1 MSPILGYIVLLI
13 LIALLLIRVVINR
26 VYKSRYEEN
35 LDSEHEVNREIK
47 TRLLR
52 MLALFGMTIT
62 SGMAF
67 IGLLIMFSS
76 ITDEARLTGN
86 FMDDV
91 FPIIVNIV
99 LIIVGIFGTIGV
111 VHLYKKIG
119 E

>member
-13 LIALLLIRVVINR
+13 LVASLLIRVVINS
-26 VYKSRYEEN
+26 VYASRYKDN
-35 LDSEHEVNREIK
+35 LDSELEVKREIK
-47 TRLLR
+47 RRLLR

-67 IGLLIMFSS
+67 IGLMVMFLS
-76 ITDEARLTGN
+76 ITNEARLTGR

-91 FPIIVNIV
+91 FPIIVNVV
-99 LIIVGIFGTIGV
+99 LIIVGFLGTIGII
-111 VHLYKKIG
+111 HLYKRI